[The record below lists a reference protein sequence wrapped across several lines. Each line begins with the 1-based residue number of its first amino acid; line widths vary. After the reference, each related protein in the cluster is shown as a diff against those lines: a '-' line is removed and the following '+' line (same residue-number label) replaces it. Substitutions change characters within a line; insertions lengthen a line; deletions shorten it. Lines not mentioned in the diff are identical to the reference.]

1 MHAVI
6 EQEMHLPTISVQLA
20 TVEWQALEDSS
31 HSSDRY
37 CICQR
42 LSYGHAPLRVENI
55 NAREA
60 FMYERSV
67 AFLPPNCSVRIY
79 PLDRPFKIL
88 NCTFPKE
95 HFETITE
102 ISELDWEEHT
112 GALVS
117 IRDRRMEVLMQEIHS
132 ELTQPGYASEVL
144 IEAVGKLILVEMARY
159 ARQLGT
165 SSNRNSAGQALAPW
179 QLRRIQE
186 RIDAALD
193 RGYPTLEE
201 LASLCGISQS
211 HLMRTFKLST
221 GWPVHKFITSQRLD
235 AAKRLLAADQLSTK
249 EIAAKLG
256 FRTPA
261 YFATTFHRLTG
272 QTPSKYRHFAR
283 AAQRTTQGSAQS

>member
-1 MHAVI
+1 MLATI
-6 EQEMHLPTISVQLA
+6 EQEVHLPTISAQLA
-20 TVEWQALEDSS
+20 TVEWQHREDSS

-60 FMYERSV
+60 FLHERSV
-67 AFLPPNCSVRIY
+67 AFLPPNCSVRIH

-95 HFETITE
+95 YFEATTE
-102 ISELDWEEHT
+102 ISERDWEEHT

-117 IRDRRMEVLMQEIHS
+117 IRDRRVEVLMQEIHS

-144 IEAVGKLILVEMARY
+144 IEAVGTLILVEMARY

-165 SSNRNSAGQALAPW
+165 GNGRSSAGQALAPW

-186 RIDAALD
+186 RIDAALEL
-193 RGYPTLEE
+193 GYPTLEE
-201 LASLCGISQS
+201 LATICGISQS

-221 GWPVHKFITSQRLD
+221 GWPVHKFISSQRLD

-261 YFATTFHRLTG
+261 YFATTFRRMTG
-272 QTPSKYRHFAR
+272 KTPSKYRHFAR
-283 AAQRTTQGSAQS
+283 ASRSA